1 GRMARRAALA
11 GPVAGAAG
19 IDVSGLAARLR
30 DAVPGAAEL
39 LLRLPVDRVPALA
52 GPARHPALALR
63 AGGCRH
69 VRRSGGDA
77 AGRAGAGGRAGG
89 GPADDPGRVGL
100 GRVDPRPAAA
110 GRARSDL
117 ACALVLRGDAAGP
130 GRRAVLRRVR
140 ADGFGVAGVL
150 RNQTG
155 YVRTAAAGVPDGRAP
170 HVPVLRRQRR
180 AGLCALAADV
190 AA

>member
-1 GRMARRAALA
+1 
-11 GPVAGAAG
+11 
-19 IDVSGLAARLR
+19 
-30 DAVPGAAEL
+30 
-39 LLRLPVDRVPALA
+39 
-52 GPARHPALALR
+52 
-63 AGGCRH
+63 
-69 VRRSGGDA
+69 
-77 AGRAGAGGRAGG
+77 GAGGRAGG

-150 RNQTG
+150 RNQAG

-190 AA
+190 AAGRDLDAGDGAPAARAAACLRLAVAGVPADAAAVGVRAVALVSARRGAGAAARAVRGAAVVAGRVRA